1 VTTTGMTPILRLSVM
16 LPQPRA
22 AVRRLDFCARN
33 GDMRGPDA
41 LAGAGW
47 HAAYNPENRD
57 PMSDDKKPE
66 AETSPDAPRVAP
78 DAAAELDSAGQG
90 EFSAGQLKEIIAA
103 LQEELDAKTKSVSEK
118 HDQYLRA
125 VAETENVRRRMERE
139 KDETAKYAISKF
151 AKDIL
156 SVGDNFQRAISAVP
170 KDAIETDPALKTLL
184 DGVILAE
191 RDFRG
196 ALERHGVKIID
207 PAGLP
212 FNPHHHQAVMEQEN
226 PDVPN
231 GTVLQ
236 VFQSGYLID
245 DRCLRPAMVV
255 VSRGG
260 AKAAKASDTAPP
272 EAGLTEPLGQTGEPA
287 NDQD

>member
-1 VTTTGMTPILRLSVM
+1 
-16 LPQPRA
+16 
-22 AVRRLDFCARN
+22 
-33 GDMRGPDA
+33 
-41 LAGAGW
+41 
-47 HAAYNPENRD
+47 
-57 PMSDDKKPE
+57 MSDDKKPE
-66 AETSPDAPRVAP
+66 SPGLHAVPPASPPTDPTEAADGVAP
-78 DAAAELDSAGQG
+78 ASGLP
-90 EFSAGQLKEIIAA
+90 EFSVAQLKEIIAA
-103 LQEELDAKTKSVSEK
+103 LQTDLDAKTAAVASK
-118 HDQYLRA
+118 HDQYVRA
-125 VAETENVRRRMERE
+125 VAETENVRRRMEKE

-184 DGVILAE
+184 DGVVLAE

-196 ALERHGVKIID
+196 ALERHGVTIID
-207 PAGLP
+207 PAGQP

-260 AKAAKASDTAPP
+260 AKTAKAA
-272 EAGLTEPLGQTGEPA
+272 EPA
-287 NDQD
+287 PATSAAAGSHDDDGEQD

>member
-1 VTTTGMTPILRLSVM
+1 
-16 LPQPRA
+16 
-22 AVRRLDFCARN
+22 
-33 GDMRGPDA
+33 
-41 LAGAGW
+41 
-47 HAAYNPENRD
+47 
-57 PMSDDKKPE
+57 MSDDTKPDE
-66 AETSPDAPRVAP
+66 QPLDAQPGAGSGT
-78 DAAAELDSAGQG
+78 AAGSEQDISVT
-90 EFSAGQLKEIIAA
+90 QLKDMIAA
-103 LQEELDAKTKSVSEK
+103 LQADLAAKTASVAEK
-118 HDQYLRA
+118 HDQFVRA
-125 VAETENVRRRMERE
+125 LAETENVRRRLE
-139 KDETAKYAISKF
+139 KEKEDTAKYAISKF

-170 KDAIETDPALKTLL
+170 KDAIDIDPALKTLL

-191 RDFRG
+191 RDFRV
-196 ALERHGVKIID
+196 ALERHGVKVIA
-207 PAGLP
+207 PAGQP

-260 AKAAKASDTAPP
+260 GKHGKSNGNDMPSVAGSEIGP
-272 EAGLTEPLGQTGEPA
+272 EISSE
-287 NDQD
+287 